1 MKARLA
7 MADAALVQV
16 RAAVVD
22 AVDAAAVQPSFF
34 IAPGKAKPGAG

>member
-7 MADAALVQV
+7 MADAALVR